1 MRQIFLN
8 QSVLL
13 TLFVSLLLLPSCKKR
28 IQPDTPDKLFD
39 KYRNCVVLIR
49 NQYYY
54 QIDLSNGLNAY
65 FTELE
70 NGEISDLTFDEDEA
84 KKNGKIIY
92 GTGFFITSD
101 GKIATN
107 RHIAT
112 PTIDDANALN
122 SLKLKFDAAKYK
134 IQEYQEELTQKI
146 FNIES
151 YVTTNYA
158 QLEYTSIQALKDKRL
173 ELLNDRDKLSYLNVA
188 FDFEP
193 SKSTIKTKSVSI
205 GIALENTFVTKSSD
219 FRECV
224 VINNSSEK
232 GIDIALIQL
241 KDKQTPISVKN
252 IFDFS
257 EHNPN
262 IKNGTSEEGEQYD
275 LNKPLKIDTKVY
287 MIGFNYG
294 YEIGNTSEGLKAQLT
309 QGTISQE
316 SDKTKVLYSIPSLQG
331 SSGSPIIDQWG
342 NLVAINFAKVSNT
355 QSFNYGI
362 LAKHLKELS
371 TK

>member
-1 MRQIFLN
+1 M
-8 QSVLL
+8 
-13 TLFVSLLLLPSCKKR
+13 
-28 IQPDTPDKLFD
+28 
-39 KYRNCVVLIR
+39 IR

-54 QIDLSNGLNAY
+54 QIDLSNGVTAY

-70 NGEISDLTFDEDEA
+70 NGEISDLTFDEEEA

-107 RHIAT
+107 RHIAI
-112 PTIDDANALN
+112 PTIDDVNALN
-122 SLKLKFDAAKYK
+122 SLKLKFDNAKYK
-134 IQEYQEELTQKI
+134 IQEYQEELTRKI

-151 YVTTNYA
+151 YVATNYDR
-158 QLEYTSIQALKDKRL
+158 LEYTSIQALNDKKL
-173 ELLNDRDKLSYLNVA
+173 EILNDRNKLSYLNVA

-232 GIDIALIQL
+232 EIDIAVIQL
-241 KDKQTPISVKN
+241 KDKQTPVSVKN
-252 IFDFS
+252 VFDFS
-257 EHNPN
+257 DHNPN
-262 IKNGTSEEGEQYD
+262 IKNGTFEEGEQYD

-294 YEIGNTSEGLKAQLT
+294 YEIANTSEGLKAQLT

-371 TK
+371 AK